1 MEQKGE
7 CGCLLDLAKS
17 VIEEAMKKTI
27 LIVDDEADIRNLV
40 KEILEDEG
48 YATLTAANSK
58 DAYAILESHT
68 PDMAILDIWLQDSR
82 HDGLQIL
89 QEIAGKESPHANMP
103 IIMISGHG
111 TIETA
116 VKAIQFGAYDF
127 IEKPFKSD
135 RLLLMVKRGLEA
147 SNLAQENAALK
158 EQSNAGVDIIGSSY
172 HAKNMRERVK
182 FLAGSNSRLCI
193 VGPLGSG
200 KVTIA
205 RLIHQQSERC
215 DGPFII
221 HTCVSD
227 RLENSIQ
234 ESFKKAKFGTL
245 VLQDICALDEAAQK
259 EVLGYLQDKQYSD
272 VRVISVSKDPSGLNE
287 ALYQRVAVDLFEIP
301 SLSERKQDMKN
312 IVEVLIHQ
320 ISDEI
325 GLKVSKVS
333 SQALQAMEKY
343 NWSGNMYELQA
354 ALVAGIIH
362 NNGEDTLQL
371 QSLPRFVSGLE
382 GESNVEHLHQ
392 QEHVLNQELLALSLR
407 EAREVFEREYLT
419 SQVERFEGNISKT
432 AQFIGME
439 RSALH
444 RKIKSLQEKQDEVA

>member
-1 MEQKGE
+1 
-7 CGCLLDLAKS
+7 
-17 VIEEAMKKTI
+17 MKKTI

-245 VLQDICALDEAAQK
+245 V
-259 EVLGYLQDKQYSD
+259 
-272 VRVISVSKDPSGLNE
+272 SKDPSGLNE